1 MYHMTDRKTRRLTC
15 VVTGKSLLATRPYY
29 ERKVQKIGDEEELH
43 RTYVCKEA
51 KNLLLKGY
59 DVQKIRAMLKVDPGS
74 VGEVPEDVIADIL
87 NNNKPRFKSINT
99 SNIPISTI
107 LNPTTDPE
115 VKVFLQHIINNEQSK

>member
-1 MYHMTDRKTRRLTC
+1 MTNTKTRRLTC
-15 VVTGKSLLATRPYY
+15 IVTGKSLFATRPYY
-29 ERKVQKIGDEEELH
+29 ERKVQKMGSEEELH

-59 DVQKIRAMLKVDPGS
+59 DVHKIRAMLNVKLDS
-74 VGEVPEDVIADIL
+74 VSEVPEDVITDIM
-87 NNNKPRFKSINT
+87 NNNKPRFKSINN

-115 VKVFLQHIINNEQSK
+115 VKKFLQHIINNEQSK